1 MAEQTQSL
9 HCRYR
14 LKVWAGM
21 CFASVGSHA
30 GNDDVLE
37 DSVLIL
43 EEELTMFI
51 REVQLWESHI

>member
-1 MAEQTQSL
+1 M
-9 HCRYR
+9 
-14 LKVWAGM
+14 KVWAGM